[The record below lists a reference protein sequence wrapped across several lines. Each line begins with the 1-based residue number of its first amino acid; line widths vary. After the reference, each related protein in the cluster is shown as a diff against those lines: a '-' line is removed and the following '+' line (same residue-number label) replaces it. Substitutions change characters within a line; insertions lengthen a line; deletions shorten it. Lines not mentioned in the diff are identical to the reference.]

1 MCPVPPTARR
11 RGHRRKV
18 SDIRWG
24 GVGWAAGEG
33 VPMVVGRGHRFR
45 HYPSSLAH
53 DERVQHEQ
61 QEKSGRV
68 REEDEGPAD
77 PEECARPHL
86 GVGHRR
92 GPICKQVHH
101 QVALPRR
108 LAAAGVC
115 PSIRHP
121 LARHPLSQRPRR
133 DADVQPPPVE
143 RANLVAG
150 ASEKESKRAALCYS
164 GEVVAV
170 ALEARM
176 GCFRDL
182 ETHVVLLERYTRA
195 RLPPLAHINV
205 EVLPTVPRRLAASR
219 VQLLQAQLHRLH
231 HHP

>member
-77 PEECARPHL
+77 PEECARPPAREGEGGATTGCG
-86 GVGHRR
+86 GVAEGGIAVSGTTLARWGREKWGGRGGAGGRR
-92 GPICKQVHH
+92 PCWLMQSAHGAEGGASCPPPSGLAPLTSWRWSPPWPNLQTGTPPSRPSPAPCRRWRLSEYTASPRAAPA
-101 QVALPRR
+101 VA
-108 LAAAGVC
+108 ASAAGC
-115 PSIRHP
+115 
-121 LARHPLSQRPRR
+121 
-133 DADVQPPPVE
+133 
-143 RANLVAG
+143 
-150 ASEKESKRAALCYS
+150 
-164 GEVVAV
+164 
-170 ALEARM
+170 
-176 GCFRDL
+176 
-182 ETHVVLLERYTRA
+182 
-195 RLPPLAHINV
+195 
-205 EVLPTVPRRLAASR
+205 
-219 VQLLQAQLHRLH
+219 
-231 HHP
+231 